1 MTATLA
7 GLPILRAEL
16 VMPSSGVWTA
26 MVEASGTT
34 GLVGRVVLDDG
45 GIQFRGTVRT
55 GGVYSGRVQAAIT
68 GGAGALSTPVD
79 AKPYRAATAK
89 AVISDL
95 LNSVG
100 ETLSLDSDPAV
111 LATLLPFWQRHQASA
126 GVNLTRLVHDV
137 LDANW
142 RVKRDGTIWVGR
154 DSYPVQ
160 ALDHVRVETDEAQ
173 GLWVIGCARSELLP
187 AVTFEGRQV
196 RRVVHQIGQFQR
208 SEVWL
213 G

>member
-7 GLPILRAEL
+7 GLPILRVEL
-16 VMPSSGVWTA
+16 VMPSSGIWTA
-26 MVEASGTT
+26 LVEASGTT
-34 GLVGRVVLDDG
+34 ALSGRVVLDDD

-95 LNSVG
+95 LNGVG

-111 LATLLPFWQRHQASA
+111 LATILPFWQRHQASA
-126 GVNLTRLVHDV
+126 GVNLTRLADV
-137 LDANW
+137 LEANW

-160 ALDHVRVETDEAQ
+160 AVEHVRVETDEAA

-196 RRVVHQIGQFQR
+196 RRVIHRIGEAMR